1 MISTVRKPF
10 QVLLLCFV
18 VFSIYYVAMFSEI
31 CLLDDRDAVIALS
44 KIEQVDLKS
53 LFLPHSAKGEYYRPL
68 IGIFYALD
76 RFVYDLDPKIMH
88 FENIIFH
95 LLNVLLLFLIATE
108 LHKNNDPK
116 TKYVPFFTA
125 LLFALH
131 PMATESVNWISGRT
145 DLLAGIGV
153 LFAALI
159 LIKYRESRQWW
170 YWPAIVL
177 AVMFG
182 MFAKE
187 TAIAFFFAAF
197 FLFRMF
203 GDKPGSAHWN
213 DHKLPWRN
221 IILVTS
227 GFYCA
232 AAFVAL
238 FTYSYLSV
246 LLLMVGYGLFIYTHY
261 TRKLHRVSLKVWGG
275 LVVSLFVSVGL
286 FFLIRK
292 SVFTSDVASIPRT
305 LKLITSDPIYA
316 FKVFT
321 GAIAFY
327 VKEFLVPF
335 PLNLAIRE
343 IDPLYELLG
352 ILILSIVIL
361 SIQVAGRVSSLF
373 LAGLCMIAPALPLS
387 LGTVTWTA
395 FAERYI
401 YLAIPFWLL
410 AASIG
415 WSRLIAG
422 RLPLQRVAI
431 VVAAILLVVFGGTT
445 FKRNVTWQTNLT
457 LFEDTVHKSP
467 NFKVI
472 RGLYMLALYE
482 NQRYDEAL
490 EQYRIANTLQ
500 SLIYDEKFDV
510 LYALIQMR
518 KGNTEEAR
526 QTLEKV
532 LTKKETVSVLE
543 NLVKLMNSMRPQY
556 AENKA
561 IREKSDALIVQYYE
575 KLYSKTGDALYL
587 YYLGQDYLNNGR
599 RAEAKEA
606 FSRAAQKLPENNEF
620 KMYARNLVVRL

>member
-1 MISTVRKPF
+1 MIPTVRKPF
-10 QVLLLCFV
+10 QMLLLCFV
-18 VFSIYYVAMFSEI
+18 VLSIYYVAMFSEI
-31 CLLDDRDAVIALS
+31 CLLDDRDAVMALS
-44 KIEQVDLKS
+44 KMEHVDLKT

-68 IGIFYALD
+68 IGVFYSLD
-76 RFVYDLDPKIMH
+76 RFVFDLDPRVMH
-88 FENIIFH
+88 FENILFH
-95 LLNVLLLFLIATE
+95 LLNVLLLFLIAME

-116 TKYVPFFTA
+116 TRYVPLLTA
-125 LLFALH
+125 LIFALH

-153 LFAALI
+153 LFSAFI
-159 LIKYRESRQWW
+159 LIKYRECRQWW
-170 YWPAIVL
+170 YWPAIVTSVL
-177 AVMFG
+177 FG
-182 MFAKE
+182 MLAKE

-213 DHKLPWRN
+213 DDNLPWRN
-221 IILVTS
+221 IILATA

-232 AAFVAL
+232 AAFLAL
-238 FTYSYLSV
+238 FTYSYFSV
-246 LLLMVGYGLFIYTHY
+246 LLLIVGYGLFVYTQY
-261 TRKLHRVSLKVWGG
+261 TRKLQRVSLKVWGG
-275 LVVSLFVSVGL
+275 FVVSLLVSAGL

-292 SVFTSDVASIPRT
+292 TVFTSDVASIPRT
-305 LKLITSDPIYA
+305 LTLITSDPIYA

-327 VKEFLVPF
+327 VKEFLFPF

-352 ILILSIVIL
+352 ILILLLVML
-361 SIQVAGRVSSLF
+361 SIRLAGRVSSLL

-415 WSRLIAG
+415 WSRFIAE

-431 VVAAILLVVFGGTT
+431 AVATIFLVVLGGAT
-445 FKRNVTWQTNLT
+445 FKRNVTWQSNLT

-467 NFKVI
+467 NFKVT

-482 NQRYDEAL
+482 NKRYDEAL
-490 EQYRIANTLQ
+490 EQHRIANTLQ

-510 LYALIQMR
+510 LYALIQMK

-543 NLVKLMNSMRPQY
+543 NLVKLLNSMRPQY
-556 AENKA
+556 AGNKA

-575 KLYSKTGDALYL
+575 KLYSKTGDALYI
-587 YYLGQDYLNNGR
+587 YFLGQDYLNNGR

-620 KMYARNLVVRL
+620 KMYARNLAVRL